1 MTPDEIIKA
10 TTPQVTSLIEKI
22 LQVEREYQH
31 FQNIESSRQLET
43 EICNKLS
50 KLIDEEVRTD
60 EA

>member
-1 MTPDEIIKA
+1 MTPEEIINA
-10 TTPQVTSLIEKI
+10 TTPQVAGLIEKI

-43 EICNKLS
+43 EICNKLA
-50 KLIDEEVRTD
+50 KLIDEEVRKN